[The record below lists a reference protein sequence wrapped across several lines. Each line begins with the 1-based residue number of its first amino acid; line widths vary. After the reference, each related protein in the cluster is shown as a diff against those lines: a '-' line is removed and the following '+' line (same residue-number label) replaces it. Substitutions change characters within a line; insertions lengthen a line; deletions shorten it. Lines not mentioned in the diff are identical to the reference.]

1 MFKRLKNIEGKIKGE
16 NKKESE
22 PIKIEVWTIVLL
34 KDELDYI
41 FKNFNS
47 TGKYFLIRHAKNEK
61 KIDYNN
67 SFLKIN
73 DASVVKEADFLEEID
88 TFYDLLIYFLDN
100 SMRIIAST

>member
-1 MFKRLKNIEGKIKGE
+1 M
-16 NKKESE
+16 
-22 PIKIEVWTIVLL
+22 LL
-34 KDELDYI
+34 KGELDYI
-41 FKNFNS
+41 VKNFNS

-67 SFLKIN
+67 SFFKIN